1 MKRGFMMQFLLGMT
15 LLLDLSGA
23 GAASVVYEDGGTIT
37 QDSVFTSDFMV
48 TSPGTYR
55 AELVDF
61 EYSDPF
67 AILALAV
74 TQGSTFLNAGFDTG
88 SFTFEVATPG
98 MLQAHLAAIPLPGK
112 FGTYALQILA
122 VPLPPAVLL
131 FLSGVLGLVVVGRRE
146 RA

>member
-1 MKRGFMMQFLLGMT
+1 MKHGCMMQFLLGMT
-15 LLLDLSGA
+15 LLLDLSSA
-23 GAASVVYEDGGTIT
+23 TATNVVYEDGGTIT
-37 QDSVFTSDFMV
+37 DDTVFTSEFMV
-48 TSPGTYR
+48 NSPGIYQ

-61 EYSDPF
+61 GYSDPF

-98 MLQAHLAAIPLPGK
+98 LLQAHLAAIPLPGK
-112 FGTYALQILA
+112 FGTYALQILS

-131 FLSGVLGLVVVGRRE
+131 FLSGMLGFVLVSRRE